1 MPFPQAEHSEGT
13 LLSLNIDVLYDYDK
27 KIWINGISKTKFD
40 ENFWCRRENKTPIY
54 PVMND
59 LLGDGIILK
68 WKLGL
73 AKYLG
78 LSTNLDEIKIY
89 RFLTKFMIKTKV

>member
-1 MPFPQAEHSEGT
+1 
-13 LLSLNIDVLYDYDK
+13 
-27 KIWINGISKTKFD
+27 
-40 ENFWCRRENKTPIY
+40 
-54 PVMND
+54 MND